1 MKRRTYLKALMA
13 VGAYSNLKRASAA
26 ATPIQLHLDL
36 SVDSSREKE
45 LVHYFHAVFKPAA
58 AKFPGYIDVRMIKLR
73 SALQGPAPNG
83 LKYRWMLQ
91 YESEELRQK
100 WIASDVHQ
108 KVWPPMERML
118 SSMDYSVL
126 LFDAS

>member
-1 MKRRTYLKALMA
+1 MKRRTYIKALLAAGAGSTLAPA
-13 VGAYSNLKRASAA
+13 VVENS
-26 ATPIQLHLDL
+26 PIQLHLDL
-36 SVDSSREKE
+36 SVDASREKE
-45 LVHYFHAVFKPAA
+45 LVNYFNTVFKPAA

-73 SALQGPAPNG
+73 SALQGSAPRG

-100 WIASDVHQ
+100 WIASEVHQ

-118 SSMDYSVL
+118 SSMDYCVL
-126 LFDAS
+126 LFDAT